1 MTYLSKD
8 FYTQIV
14 KKIGLVLS
22 GGGVRGAAHIG
33 VIYNLQWLGIPLHI
47 VSGTSIGAVIGAVY
61 CAGISFD
68 KLKNLIESLSF
79 FKIFNPVFPAYGFS
93 GFKKIRELFNRVGIP
108 RDFKDLKIPLIVA
121 TTNLTERKTEY
132 FDNGDLWEVL
142 CASIAMPGF
151 FYPMKFGNKIYVDG
165 GISMNLPVSVIK
177 ADDIFVIA
185 VDVNLYGRKFPELE
199 NIYQI
204 VYESLTFM
212 VAKNTIE
219 ERAKADFII
228 DVPLEGVGFLDF
240 GKIRDVIAIGYKRT
254 YDKILELRKLLEAK
268 EYVQDRGLGPL
279 FVSSFPEKL

>member
-1 MTYLSKD
+1 
-8 FYTQIV
+8 V

-22 GGGVRGAAHIG
+22 GGGVRGAAHVG

-61 CAGISFD
+61 CAGISLD
-68 KLKNLIESLSF
+68 KLKNLIESLSL

-93 GFKKIRELFNRVGIP
+93 GFKKIRELFDKLGIP
-108 RDFKDLKIPLIVA
+108 KDFKDLKIPLIVA

-132 FDNGDLWEVL
+132 FNNGDLWEVL

-151 FYPMKFGNKIYVDG
+151 FYPVKIGNKIYVDG

-177 ADDIFVIA
+177 DEDNFVIA
-185 VDVNLYGRKFPELE
+185 VDVNFYGRRFSELE

-212 VAKNTIE
+212 VAKNTID
-219 ERAKADFII
+219 ERAKADFIVDIPI
-228 DVPLEGVGFLDF
+228 DGIGFLDF
-240 GKIRDVIAIGYKRT
+240 GKIKDVITIGYRRT
-254 YDKILELRKLLEAK
+254 YDKILELKKLLEAK
-268 EYVQDRGLGPL
+268 GYVQDRGLGPL
-279 FVSSFPEKL
+279 FVSSLPEKL